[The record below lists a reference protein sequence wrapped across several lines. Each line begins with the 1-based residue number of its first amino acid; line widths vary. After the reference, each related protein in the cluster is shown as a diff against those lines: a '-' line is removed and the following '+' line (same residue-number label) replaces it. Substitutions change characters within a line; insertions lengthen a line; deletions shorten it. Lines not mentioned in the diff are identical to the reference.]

1 MFAWRA
7 TGVTRYVRQLCSAL
21 GRTEGDATFF
31 VYAPE
36 PIEMPVAA
44 HNWLLRVDPKAFR
57 KRFKSHLWVKFRLG
71 RLCRDDSLDVFWGSF
86 NIVPPLPEKVRTL
99 ATVFDLNHLVVP
111 DSMQFGT
118 RWALKAFLAHDLRRA
133 DAVVTISQGTADRM
147 RSMLGIDAAAVVRPA
162 VSESFMPQSETRVRA
177 CLDAHQI
184 RMPYLLTVGTWEPR
198 KNLEL
203 LLRTF
208 RRMKSEGL
216 LHEMSLALAGSRGW
230 KDARLASMID
240 RADDDVRPL
249 GYVPDDD

>member
-1 MFAWRA
+1 
-7 TGVTRYVRQLCSAL
+7 
-21 GRTEGDATFF
+21 
-31 VYAPE
+31 
-36 PIEMPVAA
+36 
-44 HNWLLRVDPKAFR
+44 
-57 KRFKSHLWVKFRLG
+57 
-71 RLCRDDSLDVFWGSF
+71 
-86 NIVPPLPEKVRTL
+86 
-99 ATVFDLNHLVVP
+99 
-111 DSMQFGT
+111 
-118 RWALKAFLAHDLRRA
+118 
-133 DAVVTISQGTADRM
+133 M

-216 LHEMSLALAGSRGW
+216 LPEMSLALAGSRGW

-249 GYVPDDD
+249 GYVPDDDLPALYSGARALVFPSIYEGFGMPVLEARACGTPVVTTDIPELREAGGDDAIYVAPTADGIRAGILRALSMLRHGTRPPNLWSWDDQARILARLLCSN